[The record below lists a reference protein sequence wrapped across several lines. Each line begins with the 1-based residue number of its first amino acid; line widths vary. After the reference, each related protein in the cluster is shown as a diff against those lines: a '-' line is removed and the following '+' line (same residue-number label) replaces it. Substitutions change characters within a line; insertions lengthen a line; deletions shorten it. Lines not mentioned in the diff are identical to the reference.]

1 MSASHFHAAPPL
13 AKPRVPT
20 CGGCFTP
27 VDTETSIKRPI
38 YTTTHRRSGYTR
50 ALPEP
55 VVLHFCNLECRQ
67 RADAAADSNG
77 GYF

>member
-1 MSASHFHAAPPL
+1 MTATAT
-13 AKPRVPT
+13 PRAPT
-20 CGGCFTP
+20 CGGCFKP
-27 VDTETSIKRPI
+27 VDPETSVKRPV
-38 YTTTHRRSGYTR
+38 YVAQQRRSRYTR

-67 RADAAADSNG
+67 RADSAADSSG